1 MMLSGRTQEREIYAR
16 LDTASPS
23 QLGGLILGA
32 ASERVRAKFS
42 FSCSSASAQLADI
55 ERWTLDAISVG
66 QFESRSLVW
75 GRKADRSI
83 FQDPQR
89 AITLVPLL
97 PQSSRPVRL
106 TPCTDAHQRSGQG

>member
-1 MMLSGRTQEREIYAR
+1 VGWGRGEWGIGHGTSLVSGHFAR
-16 LDTASPS
+16 LDTASAS

-42 FSCSSASAQLADI
+42 FSCSSASPQLADI

-66 QFESRSLVW
+66 QFQESRLLVR
-75 GRKADRSI
+75 GRLCVRLDTTPDLFEADRSI

-89 AITLVPLL
+89 VLTLV
-97 PQSSRPVRL
+97 
-106 TPCTDAHQRSGQG
+106 